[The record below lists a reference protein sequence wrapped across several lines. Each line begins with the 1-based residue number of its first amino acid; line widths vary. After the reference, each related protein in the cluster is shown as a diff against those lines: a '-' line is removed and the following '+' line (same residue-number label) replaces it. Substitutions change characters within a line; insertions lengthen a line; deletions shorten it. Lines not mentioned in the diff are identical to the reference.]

1 MLEVFASENILRLSD
16 FKKKRRG
23 RNPGKR
29 YLMSENKPDLIFNFF
44 TRNREKSCTLC
55 PLAKVLQAILV
66 GGSGWLR
73 FVPSQSLNSAGG
85 RTKLACRR
93 DGASGTILNNITEL
107 WTKL

>member
-1 MLEVFASENILRLSD
+1 MVFASENILRLSD
-16 FKKKRRG
+16 FEKKRRG

-44 TRNREKSCTLC
+44 TRNREKSRNSC

-66 GGSGWLR
+66 GGYGWLR

-85 RTKLACRR
+85 GTKLLACRR
-93 DGASGTILNNITEL
+93 DGGSGTILNKITVL